1 MVGLKSRRSEAIRMG
16 RTMRATGFTTAAI
29 ILAAS
34 AASATAASG
43 PLSPKQIQST
53 FGTGKPFSAVSA
65 SGNSAFWFTFNA
77 DGSASAVPK
86 GRKAGASGTWRV
98 SSDGYC
104 SKWGT
109 GVEHCY
115 TIDKNGSQ
123 FDVRNPAGSL
133 VAHFAL
139 KTPPAASASGP
150 AQAQYRDGAY
160 TGPVVDAYYGLMQ
173 IEAIIKG
180 GRLGSIRVLK
190 YPSDRR
196 TSVFINR
203 QALPMLRDEVISA
216 QSANVD
222 IVSGATLSSEAF
234 IQSLGAA
241 MTRAQS

>member
-1 MVGLKSRRSEAIRMG
+1 
-16 RTMRATGFTTAAI
+16 MRATGFTTAAI
-29 ILAAS
+29 ILAAG
-34 AASATAASG
+34 AASAAAASG
-43 PLSPKQIQST
+43 PLSPKEIQST

-65 SGNSAFWFTFNA
+65 SGRSAYWFTFNS
-77 DGSASAVPK
+77 DGSALAVPN
-86 GRKAGASGTWRV
+86 GRKTGASGTWRV

-104 SKWGT
+104 STWSG
-109 GVEHCY
+109 GSEHCY

-123 FDVRNPAGSL
+123 FDVHDPGGSL

-139 KTPPAASASGP
+139 KTPAAASAAGP

-173 IEAIIKG
+173 IQAIIKG
-180 GRLGSIRVLK
+180 GRLTSIRVLK
-190 YPSDRR
+190 YPNDRS
-196 TSVFINR
+196 TSIFINR